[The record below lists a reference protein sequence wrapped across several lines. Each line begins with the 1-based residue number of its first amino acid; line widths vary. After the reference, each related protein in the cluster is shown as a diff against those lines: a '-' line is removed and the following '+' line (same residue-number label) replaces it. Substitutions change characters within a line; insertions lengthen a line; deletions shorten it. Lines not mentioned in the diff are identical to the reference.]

1 MQEGDD
7 SYVESTDAYSE
18 NSVSV
23 GYDYQKADKVKKSVV
38 ETVSTRRPSSP

>member
-7 SYVESTDAYSE
+7 SYIESTDAYSE

-23 GYDYQKADKVKKSVV
+23 GNDDQKADEVKKSVV
-38 ETVSTRRPSSP
+38 ETVSPRRPSSP